1 MTSFSKVEDNY
12 ISIDK
17 HPNSVFVLHEKT
29 ERIFPLHQHEKGQL
43 TYVEG
48 GIAYVHVAGKIYVI
62 PARHYI
68 WIPSGLLHFLQVRHS
83 ATAIRNIYF
92 SIAENADPFYSRMGI
107 YPVNTLLHEML
118 LYTERYKG
126 AVFASDRE
134 FLFLMALRNILPEL
148 SVSRLQTALPISDN
162 VRLRPVLRYLDQNF
176 AELITLKGVAEQFGL
191 SERTL
196 SRLFQSE
203 LSISFL
209 QYVKQLRMVKA
220 VEMILQTELTLSEIA
235 YATGYLS
242 ISAFSNTFQQFTNLR
257 PSQFA
262 QTVR

>member
-1 MTSFSKVEDNY
+1 MKEVLTTHDRFIDIDNHAN
-12 ISIDK
+12 SI
-17 HPNSVFVLHEKT
+17 FVLHEKT
-29 ERIFPLHQHEKGQL
+29 ERRFPVHKHVKGQL

-68 WIPSGLLHFLQVRHS
+68 WVPGGLPHFLQVRYS
-83 ATAIRNIYF
+83 ATAIRNLYF
-92 SIAENADPFYSRMGI
+92 PVEEGAAAFYKQMGI
-107 YPVNTLLHEML
+107 YPVNSLLHEML
-118 LYTERYKG
+118 LYTERFNG
-126 AVFASDRE
+126 AILDTDMHFP
-134 FLFLMALRNILPEL
+134 FLTAIRSILPEL
-148 SVSRLQTALPISDN
+148 SVNHLQTALPVSDN
-162 VRLRPVLRYLDQNF
+162 QRLRPILRYLDEHF
-176 AELITLKGVAEQFGL
+176 ASLITVKRMADHFGI

-203 LSISFL
+203 LSMSFL

-242 ISAFSNTFQQFTNLR
+242 ISAFSNTFLQLTNLR